1 MAGEGRNNSLTM
13 NLLRNLATAE
23 SHYMQ
28 GHLHAKRHTSAVLA
42 VVRYVSVCLS
52 VSVTSRSYIETDGR
66 IELDFGTGAYFH
78 LSYTL
83 CCRKI
88 RLYPK
93 YDHFAL

>member
-1 MAGEGRNNSLTM
+1 
-13 NLLRNLATAE
+13 
-23 SHYMQ
+23 MQ
-28 GHLHAKRHTSAVLA
+28 GHLHAQRHTSAVLA